1 MPPNEMIV
9 ALSAARTSASSFTS
23 EAESPV
29 MKSDVDTFASAPAGA
44 AVVVVSTGGAA
55 VVVVS
60 GGTIYPKASAD
71 ARKVA
76 ARRSRGNVVIMMSRG
91 VSERPQESTCVV
103 EIAGAREVR
112 GVGMRCGECAV
123 SVEGRVEAR
132 QSWDGDARGRGVRE
146 AAGKYVR

>member
-1 MPPNEMIV
+1 
-9 ALSAARTSASSFTS
+9 
-23 EAESPV
+23 

-103 EIAGAREVR
+103 EIAGA
-112 GVGMRCGECAV
+112 CGGIDAV
-123 SVEGRVEAR
+123 PRRRSTDEAR
-132 QSWDGDARGRGVRE
+132 ESGVEDLSGTSADGRE
-146 AAGKYVR
+146 AGRRPRRATEDSKT

>member
-76 ARRSRGNVVIMMSRG
+76 AGRRRHHDVTG
-91 VSERPQESTCVV
+91 
-103 EIAGAREVR
+103 
-112 GVGMRCGECAV
+112 
-123 SVEGRVEAR
+123 
-132 QSWDGDARGRGVRE
+132 GVRE
-146 AAGKYVR
+146 AAGKYVRGGDCGCDCVRR